1 MSKFQTYIR
10 TTKFKA
16 LHSVRG
22 LDSFDNQFSKNLNVK
37 ANTQPI
43 KRMSDSE
50 GLSWAY
56 KDGDTHV
63 NNKTL
68 YVAGTNTWKDVYDDI
83 TKVPFWGDTRESTRY
98 RAAEKVLKENP
109 QIENIVGHS
118 LGGAVSLELQKQYP
132 ERNLKTRTYGSATW
146 DPAGNDIS
154 NSWKSKDG
162 YKLPKVERYRNY
174 GDPVCYFDSSA
185 ENSMKW
191 FPFDNASLTH
201 TYKNIGDK
209 KYIEEDYGK

>member
-1 MSKFQTYIR
+1 MSKFQKYIR
-10 TTKFKA
+10 TTKFKP
-16 LHSVRG
+16 SFNNRG
-22 LDSFDNQFSKNLNVK
+22 LDSFDNQFNKPVVAKSNLP
-37 ANTQPI
+37 PI

-109 QIENIVGHS
+109 QIENVVGHS
-118 LGGAVSLELQKQYP
+118 LGGAVSLELQNQYLQ
-132 ERNLKTRTYGSATW
+132 RNLKTRTYGSATW
-146 DPAGNDIS
+146 DPVGNDYI
-154 NSWKSKDG
+154 NSWKGKDG
-162 YKLPKVERYRNY
+162 YKLPKVERYRNV
-174 GDPVCYFDSSA
+174 GDPVSYFDSSA
-185 ENSMKW
+185 ETSIKW